1 MHTLVLIRHGQ
12 SEANAGGLFTGLLDV
27 GLTAAGR
34 TEVARAADLLNAA
47 GLWPAVWFSSPLQ
60 RARQTATILQGR
72 LRRPPERI
80 EFDWR
85 LAERNYGALTGRTK
99 ASVLAEHGEA
109 QFVAWRR
116 SVDVAP
122 PPLDPLHRSVLGATP
137 DALGLTESL
146 QDVIDRVSRAWHE
159 ELAPALQHSDLLV
172 IAHGNS
178 LRALIA
184 ALDGLNDDE
193 VRALNV
199 PNAHPLVY
207 RFGPDG
213 RPVVRGGHYLDPPA
227 AEAAAERIARE
238 GGT

>member
-34 TEVARAADLLNAA
+34 TEVASAAGLLNAA
-47 GLWPAVWFSSPLQ
+47 ELWPSVWISSPLQ

-72 LRRPPERI
+72 VRRPPERVM
-80 EFDWR
+80 FDWR

-99 ASVLAEHGEA
+99 ASVLAEHGEDR
-109 QFVAWRR
+109 FVAWRR

-122 PPLDPLHRSVLGATP
+122 PPLDPRQRSLLGAAP
-137 DALGLTESL
+137 DSLGLTESL
-146 QDVIDRVSRAWHE
+146 QNVIDRVSSAWHH
-159 ELAPALQHSDLLV
+159 ELAPALQTSDVLV
-172 IAHGNS
+172 IAQGNS

-184 ALDGLNDDE
+184 ALDGLSDDE

-199 PNAHPLVY
+199 PNAYPLVY

-213 RPVVRGGHYLDPPA
+213 RPMRRGGHYLDPPA
-227 AEAAAERIARE
+227 ARAAAERIARE